1 MIHKSI
7 RLAFLLRHDR
17 DYEFPINGWREVKNL
32 IDCEGYTMDELVEI
46 VKTNNKQRYEFSA
59 DMTKIRARQGHS
71 VNVDVGLEECV
82 PPPILYHGTAEHSL
96 EAVMREGLKR
106 QTRLHVHLSAD
117 VDTAANVGRR
127 HGKPVVVCIDAARMA
142 EDGGKFY
149 LSRNG
154 VWLADEVKP
163 QYLYLLPD

>member
-1 MIHKSI
+1 M
-7 RLAFLLRHDR
+7 
-17 DYEFPINGWREVKNL
+17 
-32 IDCEGYTMDELVEI
+32 EGYRSFSSTVIGEQHIKENKVCQDASAHYSDELVEI
-46 VKTNNKQRYEFSA
+46 VKTNNKQRYEFFA

-106 QTRLHVHLSAD
+106 QTRLHVHLSTD
-117 VDTAANVGRR
+117 IDTATNVGRR

-163 QYLYLLPD
+163 QYLYLPLD

>member
-32 IDCEGYTMDELVEI
+32 IDCEGYTMDELEEI

-71 VNVDVGLEECV
+71 VNVDVG
-82 PPPILYHGTAEHSL
+82 A
-96 EAVMREGLKR
+96 
-106 QTRLHVHLSAD
+106 
-117 VDTAANVGRR
+117 
-127 HGKPVVVCIDAARMA
+127 
-142 EDGGKFY
+142 
-149 LSRNG
+149 
-154 VWLADEVKP
+154 
-163 QYLYLLPD
+163 